1 MGRCRSV
8 AETGKIFACEKI
20 MGGRKRNEGPG
31 TEVDTGQERPITARR
46 GPHWGETVDREKVS
60 AALRDLAA
68 EHARTP
74 RSQTARLREVLD
86 DLEAALTAGAS
97 HAAVLATLHAQGFSF
112 TLRSFE
118 STLARLR
125 KERRDQKN
133 RNKSI
138 HASTRQAD
146 QIVS

>member
-8 AETGKIFACEKI
+8 AETGQFFACEKI
-20 MGGRKRNEGPG
+20 MGSRKRSEGPG
-31 TEVDTGQERPITARR
+31 TDAGTGQERPTTTRR
-46 GPHWGETVDREKVS
+46 GPHRGETVDKEKVS

-125 KERRDQKN
+125 KERRGQHRPPKAAHPL
-133 RNKSI
+133 R
-138 HASTRQAD
+138 RQD
-146 QIVS
+146 